1 MKNLKDFWDPPWF
14 QLLEWPVNMGFF
26 VFFCLFLKKLGKNH
40 LVCIMV
46 DFCKIINS
54 ENLKTRCKN
63 IKLKQMCIGIGHFIN
78 WLRSEQEGYDPM
90 HH

>member
-1 MKNLKDFWDPPWF
+1 MTH
-14 QLLEWPVNMGFF
+14 QYGGFF
-26 VFFCLFLKKLGKNH
+26 NFIFFNLMGKNH

-63 IKLKQMCIGIGHFIN
+63 SKLKQMCMVIGCFIN
-78 WLRSEQEGYDPM
+78 SLRSEKEGYDPM